1 MSKVETAPVAPAVS
15 TKKESSRKIT
25 WKHFAPIV
33 VALIVAI
40 IPPPAGL
47 PQYAWYYFAIFAG
60 VIVGLMFEPLPGGA
74 IGLIAVTLVARLSE
88 YVLYSPEQLAKPGFN
103 PLNASLSW
111 ALSGFSNSTV
121 WLIFGAFMFALGYEK
136 TGLGRRIALMLQR
149 VGSDPRQ

>member
-1 MSKVETAPVAPAVS
+1 MSKVETAKVTPAVS
-15 TKKESSRKIT
+15 AKPESFGKIT

-33 VALIVAI
+33 VALIVAL
-40 IPPPAGL
+40 IPAPAGL

-74 IGLIAVTLVARLSE
+74 IGLIAVTLIARLSE

-103 PLNASLSW
+103 ALNASLSW

-121 WLIFGAFMFALGYEK
+121 WLIFGAFMFALEI
-136 TGLGRRIALMLQR
+136 GRASCRER
-149 VGSDPRQ
+149 

>member
-47 PQYAWYYFAIFAG
+47 PQYAWYYFAI
-60 VIVGLMFEPLPGGA
+60 
-74 IGLIAVTLVARLSE
+74 LS
-88 YVLYSPEQLAKPGFN
+88 A
-103 PLNASLSW
+103 
-111 ALSGFSNSTV
+111 
-121 WLIFGAFMFALGYEK
+121 
-136 TGLGRRIALMLQR
+136 
-149 VGSDPRQ
+149 